1 MQPDVQTQLREQ
13 NLTTILR
20 CLKQNAPISRA
31 QLASLTQLTKATV
44 SSLVEELIDLGLIHE
59 TGYDTSGRRRPAT
72 LLELNAQSEHAVGL
86 EIGDGFV
93 LAVLSDLTGHIIWRG
108 LLETDDKA
116 SLEVIVETA
125 CSLVDKATAISR
137 SYGNDLL
144 GLGVAL
150 SGIVDVESGTLLFS
164 PGFQWRDVPIGKLF
178 AKRTGLSVYVENN
191 ANAAAIGEHF
201 FGVAHHARNFVFV
214 LAGVGIQCG
223 LFLNGDIY
231 SGANGMAGELGHV
244 NFTRSGNQ
252 PCRCGDRG
260 CWETA
265 ANQFAL
271 VNRVRVAL
279 DVGQPSILRDLTGE
293 QTTPLTFSLIQQ
305 AAEAGDSVALTAL
318 RETGEMLGLGIAA
331 IINAFNPE
339 MVVIGGNM
347 SRVGRFMLP
356 AIHHEITL
364 HALPEAQQQ
373 AQIVV
378 SEFNENAI
386 AMGAATLAIRDILA
400 NPRSVKR

>member
-31 QLASLTQLTKATV
+31 QLASLTGLTKATV
-44 SSLVEELIDLGLIHE
+44 SSLIEELIDLGLIHE

-72 LLELNAQSEHAVGL
+72 LLELNAQSEHAIGI

-108 LLETDDKA
+108 LLETDPKA
-116 SLEVIVETA
+116 SPDEVVETA
-125 CSLVDKATAISR
+125 CSLVDRAASISR

-150 SGIVDVESGTLLFS
+150 SGVVDVESGTLLYS
-164 PGFQWRDVPIGKLF
+164 PGLQWRDIPIGALF
-178 AKRTGLSVYVENN
+178 AKRTGLAVYVENN

-201 FGVAHHARNFVFV
+201 FGVAHRVRNFVFV
-214 LAGVGIQCG
+214 LAGVGLRCG

-231 SGANGMAGELGHV
+231 SGAGGMAGELGHV
-244 NFTRSGNQ
+244 NFTRSGNL

-260 CWETA
+260 CWETS

-279 DVGQPSILRDLTGE
+279 DVGQPSILRELTADL
-293 QTTPLTFSLIQQ
+293 TTPLTFSLIQQ
-305 AAEAGDSVALTAL
+305 AAERGDAVALNAL
-318 RETGEMLGLGIAA
+318 RETGEMLGVGIAS

-339 MVVIGGNM
+339 MVIIGGNM
-347 SRVGRFMLP
+347 SRVSRFILP
-356 AIHHEITL
+356 AIHQEIAL

-373 AQIVV
+373 AQIAV
-378 SEFNENAI
+378 SEFYENAI